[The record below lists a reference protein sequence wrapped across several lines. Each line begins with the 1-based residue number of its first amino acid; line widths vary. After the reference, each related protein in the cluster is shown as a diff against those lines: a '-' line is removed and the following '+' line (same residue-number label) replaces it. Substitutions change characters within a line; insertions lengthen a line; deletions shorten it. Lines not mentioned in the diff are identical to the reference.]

1 MDISFCIVSLNSIKL
16 LKQCLASIPCSVKG
30 YSYEVIVADNYSYDG
45 TAGILRRLYPEVRLI
60 TNDRNIGYTKAM
72 NKILKVSRGNFK
84 LVLNPDSKLMEC
96 SISKMVDFMKNN
108 SMVGVVGPK
117 VVDSYGQFQMSCRRG
132 LARPDA
138 VFSYFFGLAKIF
150 PKNEKFTGYHLN
162 HLNED
167 EINQVSGISGSCM
180 LINGKLIEKIGYFDE
195 IFTIYQEDSDFCLRS
210 LNSGWRVFYFPKSK
224 VMHIGGRGGS
234 SSYPYRMILEWHRSY
249 IRFYFKHFSKEYS
262 TVFNSIYLIIMVI
275 KLLLTEIVTLVRK

>member
-1 MDISFCIVSLNSIKL
+1 MDISFCIVSLNSVKL
-16 LKQCLASIPCSVKG
+16 LKKCLDSIPCSVKG
-30 YSYEVIVADNYSYDG
+30 YSYEVIVADNYSYDD
-45 TAGILRRLYPEVRLI
+45 TVSILRRFYPEVRLI
-60 TNDRNIGYTKAM
+60 TNNRNIGYTKAM
-72 NKILKVSRGNFK
+72 NKILKLSRGNFK
-84 LVLNPDSKLMEC
+84 VVLNPDSKLMEC
-96 SISKMVDFMKNN
+96 SISKMVDFMRNN

-132 LARPDA
+132 LARPGA

-195 IFTIYQEDSDFCLRS
+195 IFTIYQEDSDFCLRT
-210 LNSGWRVFYFPKSK
+210 LNNGWRVFYFPKSK
-224 VMHIGGRGGS
+224 VMHIGGHGGS

-262 TVFNSIYLIIMVI
+262 TIFNSIYLIIMVI
-275 KLLLTEIVTLVRK
+275 KLLLTEIITLLRK

>member
-16 LKQCLASIPCSVKG
+16 LKKCLDSIPRSVER
-30 YSYEVIVADNYSYDG
+30 YSYEIIVADNHSYDD
-45 TAGILRRLYPEVRLI
+45 TIDILREAYPSVTLI
-60 TNDRNIGYTKAM
+60 INNRNIGYTKAM
-72 NKILKVSRGNFK
+72 NKILKVSRGSFK
-84 LVLNPDSKLMEC
+84 VVLNPDSKLMEC
-96 SISKMVDFMKNN
+96 SISKMVDFMRGN

-117 VVDSYGQFQMSCRRG
+117 VVDSSGQFQMSCRRG
-132 LARPDA
+132 LARPEA
-138 VFSYFFGLAKIF
+138 VFSYFFGLAKKF

-195 IFTIYQEDSDFCLRS
+195 IFPIYQEDSDFCLRS
-210 LNSGWRVFYFPKSK
+210 LNSGWKVFYFPKSK
-224 VMHIGGRGGS
+224 VMHIGGRGGT
-234 SSYPYRMILEWHRSY
+234 SSYPYKMILEWHRSY

-262 TVFNSIYLIIMVI
+262 TSFNLIYLLIMLMKLLFTEMVI
-275 KLLLTEIVTLVRK
+275 LVRK

>member
-16 LKQCLASIPCSVKG
+16 LKQCLDSIPCSVKG

-60 TNDRNIGYTKAM
+60 TNNRNIGYTKAM

>member
-1 MDISFCIVSLNSIKL
+1 
-16 LKQCLASIPCSVKG
+16 
-30 YSYEVIVADNYSYDG
+30 
-45 TAGILRRLYPEVRLI
+45 
-60 TNDRNIGYTKAM
+60 
-72 NKILKVSRGNFK
+72 
-84 LVLNPDSKLMEC
+84 
-96 SISKMVDFMKNN
+96 MVDFMRNN

-132 LARPDA
+132 LARPEA

-195 IFTIYQEDSDFCLRS
+195 IFTIYQEDSDFCLRT
-210 LNSGWRVFYFPKSK
+210 LNNGWRVFYFPKSK
-224 VMHIGGRGGS
+224 VMHIGGHGGS

-262 TVFNSIYLIIMVI
+262 TIFNSIYLIIMVI
-275 KLLLTEIVTLVRK
+275 KLLLTEIITLLRK

>member
-16 LKQCLASIPCSVKG
+16 LKQCLDSIPCSVKG

-210 LNSGWRVFYFPKSK
+210 LNNGWRVFYFPKSK